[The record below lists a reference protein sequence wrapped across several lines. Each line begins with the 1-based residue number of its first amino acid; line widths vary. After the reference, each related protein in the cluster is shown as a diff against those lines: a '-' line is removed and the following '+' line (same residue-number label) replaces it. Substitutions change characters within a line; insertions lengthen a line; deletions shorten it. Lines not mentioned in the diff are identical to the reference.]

1 MASDVCY
8 LPPCVLSQ
16 VLQESMD
23 ATEERVLSVRSELR
37 EQAEAEAAR
46 DAQLV
51 VGGGDGRSAQ
61 EVPSLEELVAEKAEE
76 YRTRPLS
83 IRSGS
88 AEEEAEPSVPAAD
101 RSRDT
106 SRLESTFPV
115 AAEGVGWPWPIA
127 WLSGP
132 RTPRA
137 PRAVAEIQGMKGNVE
152 FGGFMGGEGNQGLVE
167 RDGAEAPPF
176 SIEVAAVEAVDMEDP
191 DAAHIEV

>member
-1 MASDVCY
+1 
-8 LPPCVLSQ
+8 
-16 VLQESMD
+16 MD
-23 ATEERVLSVRSELR
+23 ATKERVLSARSELR

-83 IRSGS
+83 IRNGS

-101 RSRDT
+101 RSRNT
-106 SRLESTFPV
+106 SRLEGTSPV

-132 RTPRA
+132 RASRTEA
-137 PRAVAEIQGMKGNVE
+137 KIQGMKDNVE
-152 FGGFMGGEGNQGLVE
+152 FGGFMGGEGDQGPDE
-167 RDGAEAPPF
+167 RDGAEVPPF